1 MESPVTTVLKS
12 ILYGNQ
18 LFYLCALA
26 EIEQLGPAIAI
37 AYCDYDNDTTL
48 LDDYR
53 PRKTVRNK

>member
-18 LFYLCALA
+18 LFYFCALA

-37 AYCDYDNDTTL
+37 AYYDYEYDTTL

-53 PRKTVRNK
+53 PRKE